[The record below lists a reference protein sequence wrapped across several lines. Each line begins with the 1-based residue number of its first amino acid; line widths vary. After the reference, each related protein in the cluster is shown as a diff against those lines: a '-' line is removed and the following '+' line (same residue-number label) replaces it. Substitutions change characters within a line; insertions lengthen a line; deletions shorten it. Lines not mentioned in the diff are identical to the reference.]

1 MPCTTSPLVRGSGTR
16 GGGSPGFRGPSASS
30 PLAPSSCTPAR
41 RCGRRSRPR
50 FTRTSWTCGA
60 RAPASTA
67 ASRPPGASAVSTPMT
82 FGWVAHSG
90 PSFDASYAAPRRVR
104 VAFCSLSPD
113 AKQRV
118 EKGMQRP
125 GGGTGR
131 TATGLG
137 GGSPAC
143 PLQPPPRGDGQ
154 RAEQQQGDVGTARP
168 RGSGDQGGE
177 LPGGP
182 IRSRCTCSP
191 LSLLSAV
198 SPSRGAQEELKKLYA
213 QLEVLKTRRMAANN
227 PHLPKKRGSRR
238 SLGRSLV
245 RRLAEL
251 PEAVAPRGSREERLR
266 TPGSRRASA
275 KRLPSTGSAS
285 LRARHGG
292 SRHHAAALR
301 KSRSSETPA
310 WDPRGGSLSLIHI

>member
-1 MPCTTSPLVRGSGTR
+1 MPYTTSPLVRGSGTR

-67 ASRPPGASAVSTPMT
+67 ASPPPGASAVSTPMT

-104 VAFCSLSPD
+104 VAFCGLSPD

-131 TATGLG
+131 MATGLG
-137 GGSPAC
+137 GG
-143 PLQPPPRGDGQ
+143 
-154 RAEQQQGDVGTARP
+154 RAHPVPCSHLLVGT
-168 RGSGDQGGE
+168 GSGQSSSRGTWAQPSPVALGTKVE
-177 LPGGP
+177 NCRVAPFGP
-182 IRSRCTCSP
+182 VVRA
-191 LSLLSAV
+191 LLSPF
-198 SPSRGAQEELKKLYA
+198 SLPCPHP
-213 QLEVLKTRRMAANN
+213 AA
-227 PHLPKKRGSRR
+227 RRR
-238 SLGRSLV
+238 S
-245 RRLAEL
+245 
-251 PEAVAPRGSREERLR
+251 
-266 TPGSRRASA
+266 
-275 KRLPSTGSAS
+275 
-285 LRARHGG
+285 
-292 SRHHAAALR
+292 
-301 KSRSSETPA
+301 
-310 WDPRGGSLSLIHI
+310 